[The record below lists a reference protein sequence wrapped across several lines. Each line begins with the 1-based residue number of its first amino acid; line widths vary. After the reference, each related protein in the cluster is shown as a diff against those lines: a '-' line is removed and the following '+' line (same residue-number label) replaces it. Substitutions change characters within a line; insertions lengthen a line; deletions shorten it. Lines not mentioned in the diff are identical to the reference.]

1 MDNSIFKF
9 KTNLIKRIYATIID
23 YGLFFLFIIVYT
35 MYFGYENE
43 EGGKSV
49 NGLLALPI
57 FIVWLFYFIVIE
69 AYYGATLGHQGF
81 YLRVLSLNRKKIGF
95 KQALKRHLLDPI
107 DFFYGIP
114 AIIVIKN
121 SDRHQRIGDLWARTF
136 VVDMTDS
143 EQYLEKQNIM
153 KRL

>member
-1 MDNSIFKF
+1 M
-9 KTNLIKRIYATIID
+9 
-23 YGLFFLFIIVYT
+23 
-35 MYFGYENE
+35 
-43 EGGKSV
+43 
-49 NGLLALPI
+49 
-57 FIVWLFYFIVIE
+57 IE

-81 YLRVLSLNRKKIGF
+81 YLRVLSLNRKNIGF
-95 KQALKRHLLDPI
+95 KQALKRHLLDLI

-121 SDRHQRIGDLWARTF
+121 SDRHQRIGDLWARTI
-136 VVDMTDS
+136 VVDMTDP